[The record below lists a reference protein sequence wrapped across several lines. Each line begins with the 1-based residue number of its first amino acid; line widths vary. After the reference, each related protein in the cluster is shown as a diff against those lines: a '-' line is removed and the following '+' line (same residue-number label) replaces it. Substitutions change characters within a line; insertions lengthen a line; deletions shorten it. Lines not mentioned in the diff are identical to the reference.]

1 MAGKAEK
8 KVFKGSLKKASED
21 IVIPLETT
29 EGEVEVKALG
39 FVSGLASI
47 DFLEGIQSEE
57 GATNL
62 AAINQYL
69 RDSFSKEEYKK
80 FIGAVKN
87 PENGY
92 EMGDIAEIASYLLEQ
107 RSNKNLADSSDS

>member
-1 MAGKAEK
+1 MATKSEK
-8 KVFKGSLKKASED
+8 KVFKGSLKKAAED
-21 IVIPLETT
+21 IVIPLETVD
-29 EGEVEVKALG
+29 GEVEIKARG

-47 DFLEGIQSEE
+47 DFLEGLQSDE
-57 GATNL
+57 GAANL

-69 RDSFSKEEYKK
+69 RDSFGKDEYKK
-80 FIGAVKN
+80 FIEVVKN

-92 EMGDIAEIASYLLEQ
+92 EMGDVAEIASYLLEQ